1 MSNNEITPR
10 FGTDLVI
17 RMASPGD
24 AHTLAMLRYEF
35 RSSFGANC
43 EDEAGFINRSAKW
56 MRNRLDQAGM
66 WRCWIAECEGIG
78 AGNIWAQLIEK
89 IPNPMIEPERLGYI
103 TNFYVREN
111 YRDRG
116 VGSQLF
122 SAAIEWIKAS
132 DVDAVILWPTERSRS
147 FYRREGF
154 SEALRVMELRLG
166 SQHT

>member
-1 MSNNEITPR
+1 MSNNEISAR
-10 FGTDLVI
+10 FGTDVVI
-17 RMASPGD
+17 RMAGPGD
-24 AHTLAMLRYEF
+24 ANALATLRYEF

-43 EDEAGFINRSAKW
+43 EDEDGFVERSAKW
-56 MRNRLDQAGM
+56 MQDRLHEAAV
-66 WRCWIAECEGIG
+66 WRCWIAECDGVA

-111 YRDRG
+111 YRNCG
-116 VGSQLF
+116 LGSQLF
-122 SAAIEWIKAS
+122 SAAMEWIKES

-154 SEALRVMELRLG
+154 SETVRVMEMRLDP
-166 SQHT
+166 QHI

>member
-1 MSNNEITPR
+1 MSNNEITAA
-10 FGTDLVI
+10 FGTGVI
-17 RMASPGD
+17 IRVAGPGD

-43 EDEAGFINRSAKW
+43 EDEASFMERSAKW
-56 MRNRLDQAGM
+56 MRGRLEHAAA
-66 WRCWIAECEGIG
+66 WKCWIAECDGVA

-116 VGSQLF
+116 FGSQLF
-122 SAAIEWIKAS
+122 SAAMEWIKES

-147 FYRREGF
+147 FYRRQGF
-154 SEALRVMELRLG
+154 SEADRVMEMKLDP
-166 SQHT
+166 QHT